1 MTTTTLGNVSLENKL
16 GTERSVPPDKSSFTS
31 QRKFRLIAVIGAAI
45 LLGALVVGFVPRL
58 SQHKQAASDTNQL
71 ATPSVSV
78 VSPTTAAP
86 PDGLML
92 PAEVRPWQEAS
103 IFSRVNGYLKSWL
116 VDIGAHVEQDQLLAE
131 IDTPDLD
138 HQLDQARS
146 QASLAQGS
154 AELAKITNDK
164 WQKLWHEGV
173 VSELDAKNTATNQ
186 VTTKANADAFAA
198 NLRVLEQDVAFKRV
212 TAPFPG
218 IITARNTNVG
228 DLIVANNTGMEMF
241 HIQQTN
247 PLRIYFRV
255 PQANV
260 TDIRVGQ
267 SINVVFSDLAKTLQA
282 KVATT
287 SESITPNSRT
297 LLVELHM
304 DNPNNEIQPGS
315 YAQVRLT
322 SGSLG
327 QIVTLPNNT
336 LLFRAQG
343 LQVGVVKPDNR
354 VELRDIKVGRDFGT
368 TIQIVQGV
376 TPSDRVIN
384 NPSDSLTTG
393 AIVHV
398 ASSAAP
404 GQSPK
409 PSPSKVAKK

>member
-1 MTTTTLGNVSLENKL
+1 MLF
-16 GTERSVPPDKSSFTS
+16 RS
-31 QRKFRLIAVIGAAI
+31 
-45 LLGALVVGFVPRL
+45 
-58 SQHKQAASDTNQL
+58 
-71 ATPSVSV
+71 
-78 VSPTTAAP
+78 
-86 PDGLML
+86 
-92 PAEVRPWQEAS
+92 
-103 IFSRVNGYLKSWL
+103 
-116 VDIGAHVEQDQLLAE
+116 
-131 IDTPDLD
+131 
-138 HQLDQARS
+138 
-146 QASLAQGS
+146 
-154 AELAKITNDK
+154 
-164 WQKLWHEGV
+164 
-173 VSELDAKNTATNQ
+173 
-186 VTTKANADAFAA
+186 
-198 NLRVLEQDVAFKRV
+198 
-212 TAPFPG
+212 
-218 IITARNTNVG
+218 
-228 DLIVANNTGMEMF
+228 F

-267 SINVVFSDLAKTLQA
+267 SINVVFSDLTKTLPA

-304 DNPNNEIQPGS
+304 DNPNNAIQPGS

-376 TPSDRVIN
+376 TPSDRVVV

-393 AIVHV
+393 TVVRLATSPAPS
-398 ASSAAP
+398 ASPAMAR
-404 GQSPK
+404 K
-409 PSPSKVAKK
+409 

>member
-1 MTTTTLGNVSLENKL
+1 MTTTTLGNINSENKQVI
-16 GTERSVPPDKSSFTS
+16 GRPVPSKEASFTG
-31 QRKFRLIAVIGAAI
+31 QRGFRRIAVVGAAV
-45 LLGALVVGFVPRL
+45 LLAALVVGFVPRL
-58 SQHKQAASDTNQL
+58 SLRDRAASDTNQL
-71 ATPSVSV
+71 AVPTVSV
-78 VSPTTAAP
+78 VSPTTGAP

-131 IDTPDLD
+131 VDTPDLD
-138 HQLDQARS
+138 HQLEQARS
-146 QASLAQGS
+146 QATLAQGS
-154 AELAKITNDK
+154 SQLAKITNDK

-173 VSELDAKNTATNQ
+173 VSELDADNTATNQ
-186 VTTKANADAFAA
+186 DTTKANAEAFAA
-198 NLRVLEQDVAFKRV
+198 NLRVLEQQVAFKRV

-228 DLIVANNTGMEMF
+228 DLIVANNTSMEMF

-260 TDIRVGQ
+260 SDIRVGQ
-267 SINVVFSDLAKTLQA
+267 SIDVVFSDLAKTLQA

-304 DNPNNEIQPGS
+304 DNPNNAIQPGS

-343 LQVGVVKPDNR
+343 LQVGVVKPDNT
-354 VELRDIKVGRDFGT
+354 VELHDIKVGRDFGT
-368 TIQIVQGV
+368 TIEIVQGV
-376 TPSDRVIN
+376 TPSDKVIV
-384 NPSDSLTTG
+384 NPSDSLITG
-393 AIVHV
+393 TAVRV
-398 ASSAAP
+398 AAAP
-404 GQSPK
+404 AA
-409 PSPSKVAKK
+409 SPSAEMAKK